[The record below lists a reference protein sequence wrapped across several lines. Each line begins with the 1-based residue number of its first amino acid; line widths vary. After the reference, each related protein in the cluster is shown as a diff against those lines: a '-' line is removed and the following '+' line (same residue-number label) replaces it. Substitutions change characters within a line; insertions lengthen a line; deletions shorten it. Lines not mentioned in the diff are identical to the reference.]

1 MSLSLA
7 SLEQAMLPVRCGG
20 LGIRSA
26 TALAPSAFLASLS
39 ASDDLVSRLLP
50 VRNRQ
55 LPDSLADEA
64 SRCWHSLGG
73 TTAPPRECAHI
84 QRKWDEQV
92 CSSKIAT
99 LVQAADIRGKARL
112 LGVQA
117 TGSGSWLHALPSIA
131 IGLRLSDEEV
141 RIAVGLRLGAPLVR
155 THSCICG
162 TKVEVDGHHG
172 LSCRRSAGRHLRHS
186 LANDAI
192 ARAFR
197 SVDVPVELEPPGL
210 FRGDGKRPDGATL
223 IPWSQG
229 RCLIWDFT
237 CPDTLAQ
244 SHLLQSSLA
253 AGSAASVAET
263 NKISK
268 YSGLA
273 TIYRFAPFAIE
284 TLGGWGPDAI
294 SLSSELG
301 GRIAAKT
308 GEPRST
314 NFFRQRLDVVI
325 QRGNAAS
332 IRGTMVD
339 SARQDDVGSDT

>member
-1 MSLSLA
+1 VV
-7 SLEQAMLPVRCGG
+7 PD
-20 LGIRSA
+20 
-26 TALAPSAFLASLS
+26 P
-39 ASDDLVSRLLP
+39 LV
-50 VRNRQ
+50 
-55 LPDSLADEA
+55 DEA
-64 SRCWHSLGG
+64 TRCWHSLGG
-73 TTAPPRECAHI
+73 VSSPPPEAVHI

-92 CSSKIAT
+92 CGAKAAA
-99 LVQAADIRGKARL
+99 LVQAADTRGKARL

-117 TGSGSWLHALPSIA
+117 AGSGSWLHALPSVA
-131 IGLRLSDEEV
+131 LGLRLSDEEV

-155 THSCICG
+155 AHTCVCG
-162 TKVEVDGHHG
+162 STVDLEGHHG
-172 LSCRRSAGRHLRHS
+172 LSCRRSAGRQLRHS

-197 SVDVPVELEPPGL
+197 SVDIPVELEPSGL
-210 FRGDGKRPDGATL
+210 LRGDGKRPDGATL

-268 YSGLA
+268 YGNLA
-273 TIYRFAPFAIE
+273 TTYRFAPFAIE
-284 TLGGWGPDAI
+284 TLGGWGPGAL

-301 GRIAAKT
+301 GRVAAKT
-308 GEPRST
+308 REPRST
-314 NFFRQRLDVVI
+314 MFFRQRLDVVI

-332 IRGTMVD
+332 IRGTMTNPALSGDAD
-339 SARQDDVGSDT
+339 SSV